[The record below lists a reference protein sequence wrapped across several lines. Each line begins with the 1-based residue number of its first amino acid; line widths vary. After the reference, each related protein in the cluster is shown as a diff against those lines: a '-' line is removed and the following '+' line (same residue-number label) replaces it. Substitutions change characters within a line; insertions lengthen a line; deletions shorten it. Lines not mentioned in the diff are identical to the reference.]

1 MQKKFSYPLKIDE
14 LKQNEYAFTLKA
26 DADELVDICQV
37 LQVEKVHYFNA
48 EIKLKLNAREHLL
61 KIWGNVAAELEL
73 KSVISLEN
81 FKQKYAVPF
90 ELFFDTKATY
100 RDIREMGNDI
110 NIEVPDIAE
119 NGVINL
125 ADIAMEQI
133 ALQIDDYP
141 RADGEVFIYN
151 SHNEENELPRENP
164 FAVLVKLKK

>member
-14 LKQNEYAFTLKA
+14 LKQNEYTFTLKA

-37 LQVEKVHYFNA
+37 LQVEKVHSFTA
-48 EIKLKLNAREHLL
+48 EMKLKLNMREHLL

-73 KSVISLEN
+73 QSVISLEN
-81 FKQKYAVPF
+81 FKQKYNVPF
-90 ELFFDTKATY
+90 ELFFDIKATY
-100 RDIREMGNDI
+100 RDIREMGSDI
-110 NIEVPDIAE
+110 NAEVPDIAE

-141 RADGEVFIYN
+141 RAKGEVFVYN
-151 SHNEENELPRENP
+151 NNDDEAPRENP
-164 FAVLVKLKK
+164 FAVLAKLKK